1 MKWVIRIIQG
11 ILAAG
16 FLMSGL
22 MKLFSS
28 AEQIREMFT
37 ETLGYGAGFM
47 YAVGAVETLAAL
59 ALVVGYWRRNAAL
72 GSSVMLM
79 VIMIGAIVSSLK
91 EGLVADTAL
100 PLVYLVL
107 LLVLFIAKR
116 LDDQLKKLQG
126 KEQNYGHEN

>member
-28 AEQIREMFT
+28 VEQINEMFT

-47 YAVGAVETLAAL
+47 YTVGTVETLSAL

-72 GSSVMLM
+72 GASVLLI
-79 VIMIGAIVSSLK
+79 VIMLGAIVSSLK
-91 EGLVADTAL
+91 EGLVADTTL

-107 LLVLFIAKR
+107 LLVLLFAKR
-116 LDDQLKKLQG
+116 GGLKTERAAVGQMK
-126 KEQNYGHEN
+126 

>member
-28 AEQIREMFT
+28 SEQIREMFT
-37 ETLGYGAGFM
+37 ETLGYRVGFM
-47 YAVGAVETLAAL
+47 YTVGAVETLAAL
-59 ALVVGYWRRNAAL
+59 ALVVGYWRINATL
-72 GSSVMLM
+72 GSSVLLI
-79 VIMIGAIVSSLK
+79 VIMLGAIVSSLK

-107 LLVLFIAKR
+107 LLVLLIAKR
-116 LDDQLKKLQG
+116 GGLNAERAAVGQTK
-126 KEQNYGHEN
+126 